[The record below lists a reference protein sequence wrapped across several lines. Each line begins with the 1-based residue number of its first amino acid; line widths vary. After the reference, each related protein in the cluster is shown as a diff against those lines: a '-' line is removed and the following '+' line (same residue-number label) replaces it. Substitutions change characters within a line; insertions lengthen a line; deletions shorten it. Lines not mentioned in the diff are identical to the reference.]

1 MNQRLDLSV
10 HTLAKPHAS
19 AFDTRPRAVRR
30 WVAELPPANLDE
42 MAQRLWH
49 ALAEVNH
56 LAISPSRRLHLLEAF
71 GPKAVLA
78 LGHLRRQ
85 YANQPLPLGSA
96 AERAAR
102 QATDLLRELMRG
114 YRTVLRQV
122 APDKAITRW
131 RRLWF
136 GHALH
141 AALHRFIHYGGHL
154 LTVFQ
159 AIHRDAPPGLW
170 KRVNRFYYLAEANGY
185 AKARLPLPG
194 ESRQRTTPGEEYR
207 RLLLSALLPADGLS
221 PAQYGELAASL
232 AEWVRL
238 TRLTRP
244 PFRPGEQRHVVRLSR
259 DSGPLGISGIDEAV
273 RTSPNS
279 RGLRLVELEKVL
291 KKRLARGGRGRFWR
305 RESPLSPETLRF
317 LADNWCSEHQR
328 TERRHADGGAAE
340 VIVGLAALNHLLGGQ
355 EAPAESATAAPAKR
369 EIGLAPEPDHHG
381 HLVGSRAPKID
392 VWQSV
397 YIDPAQ
403 VKPAVAPV
411 HDWRQESKADATYR
425 RVAGHLLDS
434 SSHGCGV
441 RVARDEVPHVAAGM
455 LIAVQNGGED
465 VWQVG
470 VVARL
475 TSQGT
480 DLELGVRLLGKA
492 PVAAALHTRSPR
504 GESRFPAVLIR
515 DEQGRRLL
523 IGPAVPAVRE
533 GELAVELG
541 GPRIALKR
549 LGKGAHSPHVA
560 VFAVAAAQA
569 DEEALLEQHPEAA
582 TVEPPR
588 PPPAEEPVVARPSC
602 EVPPTARVEQLMT
615 ATGMTRED
623 AEFFLAAE
631 AAHDQDTP
639 PRLKAGDR

>member
-30 WVAELPPANLDE
+30 WVAELPLANLDE
-42 MAQRLWH
+42 MTQRLWH

-56 LAISPSRRLHLLEAF
+56 LAISPSRRLHLLEAV

-85 YANQPLPLGSA
+85 YANQPLPLGSG

-102 QATDLLRELMRG
+102 QAIDLLLELMRG
-114 YRTVLRQV
+114 YRTVLRQI

-131 RRLWF
+131 RRLWS

-154 LTVFQ
+154 LAVFQ
-159 AIHRDAPPGLW
+159 AVHRDAPPGLW
-170 KRVNRFYYLAEANGY
+170 KRINRFYYLAEVNGY
-185 AKARLPLPG
+185 ATARLALPS
-194 ESRQRTTPGEEYR
+194 EPRRRTTPGDEYR
-207 RLLLSALLPADGLS
+207 RLLLTALLSADSLT
-221 PAQYGELAASL
+221 PAQSAELAASL
-232 AEWVRL
+232 PEWVKL

-244 PFRPGEQRHVVRLSR
+244 PFRPDEQLHVVRLSH
-259 DSGPLGISGIDEAV
+259 DSGPLGFSGIDEAA

-279 RGLRLVELEKVL
+279 RGLRMVELEKVL

-305 RESPLSPETLRF
+305 RESPLSPETLRV

-328 TERRHADGGAAE
+328 TEQRRADGGAAE
-340 VIVGLAALNHLLGGQ
+340 VIVGLAALNHLLGGRAVSA
-355 EAPAESATAAPAKR
+355 EAATPAPAKR
-369 EIGLAPEPDHHG
+369 EISLAPAPEHHG
-381 HLVGSRAPKID
+381 HLVGSKAPKID

-411 HDWRQESKADATYR
+411 HDWRQESKADETYR
-425 RVAGHLLDS
+425 RLPGRLLDS
-434 SSHGCGV
+434 SRHGCGV

-455 LIAVQNGGED
+455 LIAVHGD
-465 VWQVG
+465 TPSDWQVG

-475 TSQGT
+475 TAQDT
-480 DLELGVRLLGKA
+480 DLELGVRLLGEA
-492 PVAAALHTRSPR
+492 PVAATLHTRSAR
-504 GESRFPAVLIR
+504 GESRFPALLVR
-515 DEQGRRLL
+515 DERGRRLL

-541 GPRIALKR
+541 GRRIALNR

-560 VFAVAAAQA
+560 VFAVAAVQA
-569 DEEALLEQHPEAA
+569 AEEALLEQRPQSA
-582 TVEPPR
+582 TDEPPSA
-588 PPPAEEPVVARPSC
+588 PLAEKTADPRPSC
-602 EVPPTARVEQLMT
+602 EIPPVARVEQLMA

-631 AAHDQDTP
+631 AAHDQGAP
-639 PRLKAGDR
+639 PRLKTGDR